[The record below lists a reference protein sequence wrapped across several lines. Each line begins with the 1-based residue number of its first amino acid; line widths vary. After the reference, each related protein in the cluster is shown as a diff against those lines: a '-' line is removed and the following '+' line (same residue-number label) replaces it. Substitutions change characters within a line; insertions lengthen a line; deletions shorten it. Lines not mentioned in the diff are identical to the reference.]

1 MGKMAVA
8 YKTMDVSIDQNNVRI
23 KITTSTLPKTHEA
36 A

>member
-8 YKTMDVSIDQNNVRI
+8 YKTMDVSIDQNVRI